1 MSSDLEWFRKYRA
14 WARDRGRRVGVSQLC
29 RKMISSTLQRRRWL
43 SMVVKNISLRGKG
56 EEGAHHRLSFPG
68 TIHHSPWMLS
78 FALKQAAKKEPT
90 HYMMEACTH

>member
-1 MSSDLEWFRKYRA
+1 
-14 WARDRGRRVGVSQLC
+14 
-29 RKMISSTLQRRRWL
+29 
-43 SMVVKNISLRGKG
+43 MVVKNISLRGKG

-90 HYMMEACTH
+90 HYMMEACTHQTQNPLEACTHQAWGRADTDLFMNNHGKWENLGIGED